1 MKYTSHT
8 KCTFISKEFVI
19 FDVTIHRDYYHR
31 GKSDIAC
38 KINVIINEE
47 MMYDEDVIIQTTPD
61 FDNIEAIQLEVR
73 NAVERCCK
81 RAKWIFNKNK
91 KKN

>member
-1 MKYTSHT
+1 MKYNSHT
-8 KCTFISKEFVI
+8 KCRFISKEFVI
-19 FDVTIHRDYYHR
+19 FDVTIYREYYLQE
-31 GKSDIAC
+31 KSDIAC

-47 MMYDEDVIIQTTPD
+47 MIYDEDVIIQTTPD

-81 RAKWIFNKNK
+81 RAKRIFNKYK
-91 KKN
+91 KEN